1 MLLYGNFTRK
11 IAEIQLKYDCFK
23 LFHIAGRLTSHA
35 RQVRVRLASS
45 HVFDS
50 LFWEVLENIQ
60 SLVLLH

>member
-1 MLLYGNFTRK
+1 MKRSTISTIR
-11 IAEIQLKYDCFK
+11 FK

-35 RQVRVRLASS
+35 RQLRVRLASS